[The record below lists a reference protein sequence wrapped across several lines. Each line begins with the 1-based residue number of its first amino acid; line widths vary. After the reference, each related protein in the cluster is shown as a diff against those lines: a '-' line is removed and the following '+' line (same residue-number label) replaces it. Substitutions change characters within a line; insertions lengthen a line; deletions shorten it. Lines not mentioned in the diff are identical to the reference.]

1 MVGAVA
7 GGPGTL
13 PTNWANV
20 NAGLTRTVV
29 GVGTENGLPYV
40 DVRFNG
46 TASATNLSLRFEGN
60 TQVAA
65 SNGQTWTNAT
75 YIKRVAGDVLTGV
88 LGFSLRDSGGGS
100 IANVT
105 SNITLSQT
113 LQRFSVTQTISA
125 PTTAF
130 IIPLFDFN
138 VNIGQTYDF
147 TIRIA
152 APQMELGAY
161 DTTWV
166 PTTTAAV
173 TRIADAASKTGVS
186 SLIGQTEGTLYAEIN
201 ISTKT
206 AGSNGNQV
214 IDVSANADTKI
225 FIRRQDGSSLFQVRL
240 RVGGVNVVDRQLIN
254 IPAGVA
260 KIAFGYK
267 SGDNNIYV
275 NGVSVLTG
283 AGLTNTFTIVN
294 LLNILDLGHLS
305 GSTNSQINDRI
316 AQAALFPTRLSNDQL
331 EVLTSEGYGTYA
343 LLAQSLNCVLQ

>member
-1 MVGAVA
+1 
-7 GGPGTL
+7 
-13 PTNWANV
+13 
-20 NAGLTRTVV
+20 
-29 GVGTENGLPYV
+29 
-40 DVRFNG
+40 
-46 TASATNLSLRFEGN
+46 
-60 TQVAA
+60 
-65 SNGQTWTNAT
+65 
-75 YIKRVAGDVLTGV
+75 
-88 LGFSLRDSGGGS
+88 
-100 IANVT
+100 
-105 SNITLSQT
+105 
-113 LQRFSVTQTISA
+113 
-125 PTTAF
+125 
-130 IIPLFDFN
+130 
-138 VNIGQTYDF
+138 
-147 TIRIA
+147 
-152 APQMELGAY
+152 MELGAY
-161 DTTWV
+161 ATTWV

-173 TRIADAASKTGVS
+173 TRIADTASKTGVS
-186 SLIGQTEGTLYAEIN
+186 SIIGQTEGTLFAEIN

-305 GSTNSQINDRI
+305 GSTNSQIDDRI
-316 AQAALFPTRLSNDQL
+316 AQAALFPVRLDNTTL
-331 EVLTSEGYGTYA
+331 AALTT
-343 LLAQSLNCVLQ
+343 L

>member
-7 GGPGTL
+7 GSPGTL

-20 NAGLTRTVV
+20 NAGLTRTFV

-161 DTTWV
+161 ATTWV

-173 TRIADAASKTGVS
+173 TRIADAASKTGIS
-186 SLIGQTEGTLYAEIN
+186 SLIGQTEGTVFVDLNLDARASFSYFVIAPNVASSITYIGIGITHNALQAEVIN
-201 ISTKT
+201 SGIQVAIVSSNT
-206 AGSNGNQV
+206 ATGRF
-214 IDVSANADTKI
+214 K
-225 FIRRQDGSSLFQVRL
+225 L
-240 RVGGVNVVDRQLIN
+240 
-254 IPAGVA
+254 
-260 KIAFGYK
+260 AFAYK
-267 SGDNNIYV
+267 QNDFAFYV
-275 NGVSVLTG
+275 NGTLVGTDTSGTVPTCSEI
-283 AGLTNTFTIVN
+283 GLYNY
-294 LLNILDLGHLS
+294 
-305 GSTNSQINDRI
+305 SQVQMLKYN
-316 AQAALFPTRLSNDQL
+316 QAALFKTRLTNAQ
-331 EVLTSEGYGTYA
+331 
-343 LLAQSLNCVLQ
+343 LAQLTTL